1 MCLVILI
8 PWWEMSHSHP
18 CLIFLVI
25 TLCFSLIY
33 PPRGGLSLKEPF
45 KLVFTIT
52 AVLFHSLLP
61 QYCSQWLSSQGSNIP
76 SGLSSLP
83 VFTWVVSFPQLSHT
97 PQAHKPLCPCFTQVF
112 TVFLASGCPCL
123 PFSCPPQQ
131 WSLIWPI
138 TFSVSRG
145 RLLWC
150 QVHISVQ
157 IFPCRYWCHFASSYL
172 AHLPFLVSDS
182 IVEMWCNMM

>member
-61 QYCSQWLSSQGSNIP
+61 QYCSQGLSSQGSNIP

-83 VFTWVVSFPQLSHT
+83 VFTWVVSFPQLSPT

-123 PFSCPPQQ
+123 STFLLSSSAMISYMAHHIFSFPWTPP
-131 WSLIWPI
+131 LMP
-138 TFSVSRG
+138 
-145 RLLWC
+145 
-150 QVHISVQ
+150 
-157 IFPCRYWCHFASSYL
+157 SSYFCANISL
-172 AHLPFLVSDS
+172 QILMPFCKLLSS
-182 IVEMWCNMM
+182 SPAFSGIW